1 MEYTKRENKKK
12 ELENKIDILYQ
23 KLKAYKIKDIGNNMH
38 FYIQGTDG
46 FREYNISEIE
56 ANLTNEMCILKHPMQ
71 REHFFGLERIQYL
84 KTKRIKQ

>member
-1 MEYTKRENKKK
+1 
-12 ELENKIDILYQ
+12 
-23 KLKAYKIKDIGNNMH
+23 MH